1 MQFLLLIHGD
11 EQKDAKLSPAQRDK
25 QFADY
30 MAYTNELVKAGV
42 MLAGE
47 PLKPSDG
54 GAKVTVRDGK
64 TRVVD
69 GPFTESK
76 EVLGGFYMIECGSRE
91 DAIRWAAKCPGAS
104 DGTMEVREVLA
115 IPRG

>member
-11 EQKDAKLSPAQRDK
+11 ERQKLTPPQAER
-25 QFADY
+25 QFAAY
-30 MAYTNELVKAGV
+30 MAYTEELIKAGV
-42 MLAGE
+42 MRAGE

-54 GAKVTVRDGK
+54 GAKVTVREGK

-76 EVLGGFYMIECGSRE
+76 EVLGGFYMIECASRDE
-91 DAIRWAAKCPGAS
+91 AIRWAAKCPGAAE
-104 DGTMEVREVLA
+104 GTMEVREVLP
-115 IPRG
+115 IPKG

>member
-11 EQKDAKLSPAQRDK
+11 ERAQAKMTPAETEK
-25 QFADY
+25 HFAAY

-42 MLAGE
+42 MRGGE
-47 PLKPSDG
+47 PLKPSGG

-76 EVLGGFYMIECGSRE
+76 EVLGGFYMVECASRDE
-91 DAIRWAAKCPGAS
+91 AIRWAAKCPGAS
-104 DGTMEVREVLA
+104 EGTMEVREVL
-115 IPRG
+115 PVPKR

>member
-11 EQKDAKLSPAQRDK
+11 EIEQARMTPAELEK
-25 QFADY
+25 QFGAY
-30 MAYTNELVKAGV
+30 MAYTNELAKAGV
-42 MLAGE
+42 MLGGE

-54 GAKVTVRDGK
+54 GARVTVREGK

-76 EVLGGFYMIECGSRE
+76 EVLGGFYMIECATRE
-91 DAIRWAAKCPGAS
+91 EAIKWAARCPGAS
-104 DGTMEVREVLA
+104 EGTMEVREVL
-115 IPRG
+115 PVPKG